1 MSPQVLRWY
10 VDGRSYHTL
19 RETDVPPATWQRMST
34 REGMF
39 LILNVAI
46 GGEFPYRLNRPGFT
60 RVAATEPGH
69 AMLVDYVAVWT
80 RAK

>member
-1 MSPQVLRWY
+1 MRPQVLRWY
-10 VDGRSYHTL
+10 VDGKLYHTL
-19 RETDVPPATWQRMST
+19 RETDVPAATWQRMST

-46 GGEFPYRLNRPGFT
+46 GGKFPDRGHRRGYTPT
-60 RVAATEPGH
+60 PATEPGH

-80 RAK
+80 RQQ